1 MELGGEGSG
10 ESSTKVGTKPEPQD
24 PKQSLQTL
32 LQRQAKFLEQCT
44 EVKVSKIMVLKYIC
58 IYFYLYLAYL
68 GEGSVSLPEMATCF
82 CFEFIGSFLGLFH
95 SNIFVS

>member
-44 EVKVSKIMVLKYIC
+44 EVKVSKIMVLK
-58 IYFYLYLAYL
+58 
-68 GEGSVSLPEMATCF
+68 
-82 CFEFIGSFLGLFH
+82 FIVFGLFGGGRCQPT
-95 SNIFVS
+95 